1 MTEQEFLD
9 GYLKAFDEMN
19 LSDKSKI
26 NLSILQITRV
36 LERISK
42 KDPEILDLLK
52 LMLFTCDTITQKI
65 EKM

>member
-42 KDPEILDLLK
+42 K
-52 LMLFTCDTITQKI
+52 TQRY
-65 EKM
+65 